1 MIRITQTI
9 VLAAEEL
16 EFHFIRSA
24 GPGGQ
29 NVNKVAS
36 AVQLRFDAARSS
48 ALTGPLR
55 ARLRALAGRRMNA
68 DGVIVIT
75 ARTHRSQ
82 ARNREDAVQRLV
94 ELIRAAAR
102 PPTPRKPTTPSRA
115 QRQRRL
121 ADKRRRAARKGLRGA
136 PRPDE

>member
-1 MIRITQTI
+1 MISINHQI
-9 VLAAEEL
+9 ALPPEEL

-36 AVQLRFDAARSS
+36 AVQLRFDAAHSPS
-48 ALTGPLR
+48 LPEPVR
-55 ARLRALAGRRMNA
+55 ARLRSVAGRRMSA

-82 ARNREDAVQRLV
+82 ARNRDEAVQRLIA
-94 ELIRAAAR
+94 LIQQAATA
-102 PPTPRKPTTPSRA
+102 PTRRKATRPSRA
-115 QRQRRL
+115 QRERRL
-121 ADKRRRAARKGLRGA
+121 ADKRRRSERKRARSSPGTH
-136 PRPDE
+136 D